1 MALQENKP
9 KTENPKSIL
18 IILMAGL
25 FLAILNQTLLNVAL
39 PHLMTEFGVDTSTIQ
54 WLTTGYMLVN
64 GILIPLSAFL
74 ITRFGSRSLFLT
86 AMLFFTIGT
95 LICGIATNFPIMMT
109 GRLIQ
114 AIGGG
119 IMQPLVMTT
128 ILFIFPPES
137 RGKGMGVF
145 GLAMMFAPAV
155 GPTLSGWI
163 IEHYHWRL
171 MFNGLVPLAFVVLIA
186 AFFLF
191 RNMVEPRKIKI
202 DLLGTVLSVAGFASL
217 LYGVSEAGSKGWDDP
232 IVLTTVI
239 IGVVGI
245 AAFIFQQLKSP
256 EPMLDFRVF
265 KYDIFSLSSV
275 LNIIITVALFSGMF
289 LLPIYLQNLL
299 GFSALDSGLL
309 LLPGALVMLV
319 MSPISGI
326 LFDKYGPRPLTIAG
340 LIITAVTTFD
350 YTFLTVQ
357 TSYTHIMVIY
367 MIRAFGISLLM
378 MPVMTAGMNQLPK
391 ELNSHGTAM
400 ANTLRQISGSIG
412 ISLITTAYT
421 NRTSFHYSVIA
432 DQTNTADPS
441 FMHSFQSYVQSIAG
455 HLHIPLDQAKQIVY
469 SSLLK
474 QANVEANVMGINDA
488 FFLTAFIC
496 GIGVV
501 LALFLRDVRKDHLRK
516 KAHKKNVKMLPAPK
530 EVKEY

>member
-1 MALQENKP
+1 MSSQVNKP
-9 KTENPKSIL
+9 KANPKAIL
-18 IILMAGL
+18 IVLMAGL

-39 PHLMTEFGVDTSTIQ
+39 PHLMTEFGVETSTIQ

-64 GILIPLSAFL
+64 GVLIPLSAFL
-74 ITRFGSRSLFLT
+74 IARFGSRSLFLA
-86 AMLFFTIGT
+86 AMSFFTIGT
-95 LICGIATNFPIMMT
+95 LICGIAANFPIMMT

-119 IMQPLVMTT
+119 ILQPLVMTT
-128 ILFIFPPES
+128 ILYIFPPES

-145 GLAMMFAPAV
+145 GLAMMFAPAA

-163 IEHYHWRL
+163 IENYHWRL
-171 MFNGLVPLAFVVLIA
+171 MFNGLVPLAFVVLAA

-191 RNMVEPRKIKI
+191 RNMAEPKKIKI
-202 DLLGTVLSVAGFASL
+202 DLLGAFLSVTGFASL
-217 LYGVSEAGSKGWDDP
+217 LYGVSEAGSEGWVDP
-232 IVLTTVI
+232 VVLSTVI
-239 IGVVGI
+239 VGVVAI
-245 AAFIFQQLKSP
+245 TAFIFQQLKSP
-256 EPMLDFRVF
+256 KPMLDFRVF
-265 KYDIFSLSSV
+265 KYDMFSLSSV
-275 LNIIITVALFSGMF
+275 LNAIITVALFSGMF

-319 MSPISGI
+319 MSPVSGI
-326 LFDKYGPRPLTIAG
+326 LFDKYGPRPLAVAG

-350 YTFLTVQ
+350 YTFLSVH

-378 MPVMTAGMNQLPK
+378 MPVMTAGLNQLPK
-391 ELNSHGTAM
+391 EMNSHGTAM

-421 NRTSFHYSVIA
+421 NRTTFHYSVIA
-432 DQTNTADPS
+432 DQTGTADPS
-441 FMHSFQSYVQSIAG
+441 FMHSFQSAIQSVAA
-455 HLHIPLDQAKQIVY
+455 HLQIPIGQAKQIVY
-469 SSLLK
+469 SHLLK

-488 FFLTAFIC
+488 FLLTALLC
-496 GIGVV
+496 GIGAIF
-501 LALFLRDVRKDHLRK
+501 ALFLRDVRKDHLRK
-516 KAHKKNVKMLPAPK
+516 KARKKNVQLLPAPK
-530 EVKEY
+530 EVNES